1 MQSIYSMHD
10 RSKFQIFGFALSP
23 NDGSEYR
30 AKIESTCDVFLDLSS
45 LTDGYKIAEIIF
57 SQKIDLLINC
67 NGYTR
72 GSKNEVFALHPGR
85 IQLSYMGF
93 PGSLGADYIEYLI
106 SDKVTTPSVYTN
118 YYSEFII

>member
-1 MQSIYSMHD
+1 MHD

-57 SQKIDLLINC
+57 S
-67 NGYTR
+67 
-72 GSKNEVFALHPGR
+72 
-85 IQLSYMGF
+85 YMGF